1 MRACPSYPY
10 ITVFFGQSQVFLI
23 DKIKNFWYN
32 FFERSIA
39 PLKEF
44 RPASKNGRSPF
55 LEERSFIIVK
65 GSLMIAGCAVV
76 GILLGSI
83 VARNVDREINT

>member
-1 MRACPSYPY
+1 M
-10 ITVFFGQSQVFLI
+10 
-23 DKIKNFWYN
+23 
-32 FFERSIA
+32 
-39 PLKEF
+39 
-44 RPASKNGRSPF
+44 
-55 LEERSFIIVK
+55 K

>member
-32 FFERSIA
+32 YFGGNFVF
-39 PLKEF
+39 LKGVCF
-44 RPASKNGRSPF
+44 
-55 LEERSFIIVK
+55 IVK
-65 GSLMIAGCAVV
+65 GSLMIAGCALV

-83 VARNVDREINT
+83 VARNVDKEINT

>member
-32 FFERSIA
+32 FFGGS
-39 PLKEF
+39 F
-44 RPASKNGRSPF
+44 VF
-55 LEERSFIIVK
+55 FERSFIIVK
-65 GSLMIAGCAVV
+65 GNLMIAGCAVV